1 MAKLKYNDFKNLL
14 ENRLSG
20 YEVFMQKAE
29 EFQIAKNKLRSG
41 KAKWNDKKVN
51 KAINGMW
58 DQAAQNIYQT
68 VKNMD
73 KIPNSRSLDPYND
86 WLKFME
92 SRNLFEVLSDSLAD
106 VEME

>member
-1 MAKLKYNDFKNLL
+1 
-14 ENRLSG
+14 
-20 YEVFMQKAE
+20 
-29 EFQIAKNKLRSG
+29 
-41 KAKWNDKKVN
+41 
-51 KAINGMW
+51 MW

>member
-1 MAKLKYNDFKNLL
+1 MKYNDFKNLL

-51 KAINGMW
+51 RAIEVMW
-58 DQAAQNIYQT
+58 DQAAQNIYQS
-68 VKNMD
+68 VKRMD
-73 KIPNSRSLDPYND
+73 KAPNSRALDPYND
-86 WLKFME
+86 WLRFME
-92 SRNLFEVLSDSLAD
+92 KENLFDTLSESLAE

>member
-1 MAKLKYNDFKNLL
+1 MKYNDFKNLL
-14 ENRLSG
+14 ENRLPD

-51 KAINGMW
+51 RAIEGMW
-58 DQAAQNIYQT
+58 DQAAQNIYQS
-68 VKNMD
+68 VKRMD
-73 KIPNSRSLDPYND
+73 KAPNSRALDPYND
-86 WLKFME
+86 WIRFME
-92 SRNLFEVLSDSLAD
+92 KENLFDTLSESLAE

>member
-1 MAKLKYNDFKNLL
+1 VIILKYNDFKDLL
-14 ENRLSG
+14 EKRLLG

-29 EFQIAKNKLRSG
+29 EFQISKNKARSG

-58 DQAAQNIYQT
+58 EQAAQNIYQT
-68 VKNMD
+68 VKRMD
-73 KIPNSRSLDPYND
+73 KAPNNRALDPYND
-86 WLKFME
+86 WLRFME
-92 SRNLFEVLSDSLAD
+92 KENLFDTLSESLAE

>member
-1 MAKLKYNDFKNLL
+1 MKYNDFKNLL
-14 ENRLSG
+14 ENRLPG

-51 KAINGMW
+51 RAIESMW
-58 DQAAQNIYQT
+58 DQASQNIYQS
-68 VKNMD
+68 VKRMD
-73 KIPNSRSLDPYND
+73 KAPNSRALDPYND
-86 WLKFME
+86 WLRFME
-92 SRNLFEVLSDSLAD
+92 KENLFDTLSESLAE